1 MNKKWKQ
8 VCKKVAGLK
17 GIWKFETDDMKIVE
31 DYFRDDSYMLKWL
44 EKAKEAEV
52 FLFSLYIDEKQKD
65 ITFLMSD
72 EGGNIPPDIEAI
84 TGPPWGF
91 CIGKD
96 NDYEGVIRWLEKLAE
111 SQNKKRMFASKL
123 LNKVRR

>member
-17 GIWKFETDDMKIVE
+17 GVWKFETDNMEIVE

-111 SQNKKRMFASKL
+111 SQNKKRMFA
-123 LNKVRR
+123 

>member
-1 MNKKWKQ
+1 M
-8 VCKKVAGLK
+8 
-17 GIWKFETDDMKIVE
+17 
-31 DYFRDDSYMLKWL
+31 
-44 EKAKEAEV
+44 
-52 FLFSLYIDEKQKD
+52 
-65 ITFLMSD
+65 MSD

-96 NDYEGVIRWLEKLAE
+96 NDYEGVIRWLEKLAQ